1 MELTD
6 KQWTRLKPI
15 ILQSVCKKDSRGR
28 KPRDPREVL
37 NGILWVLRTG
47 APWKDLPDRYP
58 PHQTC
63 HRRFQQWTKA
73 GVFRRIIEELAAD
86 LQERGGIDLR
96 EAFIDGSFVPAKKG
110 AMRSVGQNGAKG
122 AESWQLRTL
131 PVFLSPPALQVLRF
145 MK

>member
-6 KQWTRLKPI
+6 KQWIRLKPI

-47 APWKDLPDRYP
+47 APWKDLPDRYTS
-58 PHQTC
+58 HQTC
-63 HRRFQQWTKA
+63 HRRFQHWTKA
-73 GVFRRIIEELAAD
+73 GVFRCIVEELAAE
-86 LQERGGIDLR
+86 LQERGRIDLR

-110 AMRSVGQNGAKG
+110 AVPLAGKTGQRQQDHGNYGRCRS
-122 AESWQLRTL
+122 SCRRL
-131 PVFLSPPALQVLRF
+131 PCTCFAS
-145 MK
+145 